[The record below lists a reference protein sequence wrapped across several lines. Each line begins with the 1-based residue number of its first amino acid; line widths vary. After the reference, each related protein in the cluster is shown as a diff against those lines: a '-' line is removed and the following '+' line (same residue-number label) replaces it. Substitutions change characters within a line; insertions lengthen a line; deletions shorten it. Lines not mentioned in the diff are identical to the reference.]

1 MEALL
6 QKVSEW
12 FHYSSKTTTQHDMVG
27 KYKADYS
34 PLSAEEIAAEDPECA
49 ELFRNSK
56 PISR

>member
-12 FHYSSKTTTQHDMVG
+12 FHLSKTTTQHDMVG

-34 PLSAEEIAAEDPECA
+34 PLSAEEIAAEDAECT